1 MNYIIGLVAALAI
14 FFSLVSFPVPTGIG
28 LAIAAVWWLL
38 RGRER
43 RVE

>member
-14 FFSLVSFPVPTGIG
+14 VFSLVSFPVPTAIA
-28 LAIAAVWWLL
+28 LAVAAVWWLVK
-38 RGRER
+38 GRQR